1 MSALTRTAIKQS
13 FLKMLNERP
22 MQQVTIKAIVEDCG
36 INRNTFYYYFEDIP
50 TLLREIVMEN
60 ADRLIAEHGGADS
73 LEECLAAMTQF
84 ARENKK
90 LVMNIFRSANR
101 DLYEQHLTRVS
112 RDIVILY
119 SKKVFGDLSVSEEDK
134 EIMLR
139 FFQCELMGQVLLWL
153 ESDMRYDIQ
162 KQFARLC
169 ELLRGVPEE
178 MIRRCERGSK

>member
-1 MSALTRTAIKQS
+1 M
-13 FLKMLNERP
+13 
-22 MQQVTIKAIVEDCG
+22 
-36 INRNTFYYYFEDIP
+36 
-50 TLLREIVMEN
+50 
-60 ADRLIAEHGGADS
+60 
-73 LEECLAAMTQF
+73 
-84 ARENKK
+84 
-90 LVMNIFRSANR
+90 MNIFRSANR